1 MSNNEDDAVKGRS
14 EHSHAEFENG
24 EVEPKYARSER
35 LDRPSAPL
43 PEARTRPGVPI
54 PAPGTAVAQR
64 PRAPWLTWALLSLLI
79 VLLLVVIVIL
89 LLRPAGGGGGTA
101 ATTAASPTSTSTTS
115 SRPVTT
121 SLPTTSAA
129 TTTPTTGPST
139 QPAGGG
145 TPSSATLTTGSYV
158 DLDSMY
164 PTTSATSEA
173 EIKIGEDRISFGD
186 VVGTW
191 SKTRVVLVPRNG
203 ISRDACE
210 KSTVLVT
217 GGALMKND
225 ISPDQSI
232 CISTSGGKWVVLTST
247 DRHFSSDDSSWYEQ
261 YAFATQVFAGP
272 QPT

>member
-14 EHSHAEFENG
+14 EQSHAEFGNG
-24 EVEPKYARSER
+24 EVEPKYARAER
-35 LDRPSAPL
+35 LDRPSAPV
-43 PEARTRPGVPI
+43 PEARTRPGLPI

-64 PRAPWLTWALLSLLI
+64 PRAPWLTWVLLSLLI

-89 LLRPAGGGGGTA
+89 LLRPAGGGTA
-101 ATTAASPTSTSTTS
+101 ATTSASPTSTSTTS
-115 SRPVTT
+115 SRLPTT

-139 QPAGGG
+139 KPAGGG
-145 TPSSATLTTGSYV
+145 TPSSATLTAGSYV

-173 EIKIGEDRISFGD
+173 EIKVGEDRISFGD
-186 VVGTW
+186 IVGTW
-191 SKTRVVLVPRNG
+191 SKTRVVLVPKNG

-217 GGALMKND
+217 GGALLKSD
-225 ISPDQSI
+225 ITPDQSI
-232 CISTSGGKWVVLTST
+232 CISTSGGKWMALTST
-247 DRHFSSDDSSWYEQ
+247 DRHFSSDDSTWYEQ